1 MKFISTA
8 YIRIVAAI
16 LVTGAFIL
24 LAVFLYFHTIAPHN
38 VPISTGE
45 IFVSIT
51 DQGFNPDVIEISRN
65 TKVTWMNN
73 GAHDHWPA
81 SNFHPTHTE
90 YPSDKAGCIGS
101 ALDACRGLKTGE
113 TYSFVFDKA
122 GSWGM
127 HDHLFPGLIMTVHVG
142 LSAGGGAGSAQGES
156 LWNTIKSVAARIS
169 GYGLANHSGG
179 DALDDAKDFL
189 SFDGARQNEVMK
201 GKIAKDPKE
210 AWEYLKRAAVVDGKV
225 VGNVHQFAHL
235 IGNGIYRKLGLA
247 GIVICDNTFA
257 YGCYHGVTEAMLL
270 DVGPEKIPEI
280 EKNCIAVLEQQ
291 QKHDYTG
298 CIHGV
303 GHGLLTWSGLNI
315 KKALTGCDFFSQQY
329 RPYCYDGAF
338 MEYADSLPKVPVL
351 PKNPWELCDGLN
363 VQYRFNCARYQS
375 LLFVSVFGLSLP
387 KSADACKL
395 APEENI
401 RYACLGTIGHMIAQQ
416 ERASKE
422 KILSRCGE
430 LYKEEGYAMCVTYAA
445 QELRFQNYENSEGIA
460 RELCESLPASWN
472 KRCVQENSRP
482 VTNL

>member
-1 MKFISTA
+1 MKFTSTA
-8 YIRIVAAI
+8 YIRIIAGI

-24 LAVFLYFHTIAPHN
+24 LMAFVYFHNVAPHN
-38 VPISTGE
+38 VPMSTGE
-45 IFVSIT
+45 AFVSIT
-51 DQGFNPDVIEISRN
+51 DEGFNPDVIEISRN
-65 TKVTWMNN
+65 TKVTWTNN
-73 GAHDHWPA
+73 GGHDHWPA

-90 YPSDKAGCIGS
+90 YPSDTAGCIGS

-127 HDHLFPGLIMTVHVG
+127 HDHLFPGLIMTVRV
-142 LSAGGGAGSAQGES
+142 ES
-156 LWNTIKSVAARIS
+156 FKSPIS
-169 GYGLANHSGG
+169 DSGN
-179 DALDDAKDFL
+179 FL
-189 SFDGARQNEVMK
+189 SRDYAEQKRVMQD
-201 GKIAKDPKE
+201 KIASDPKA
-210 AWEYLKRAAVVDGKV
+210 AWEYLKSAFIVDGKV
-225 VGNVHQFAHL
+225 IGNAHQFAHL
-235 IGNGIYRKLGLA
+235 VGNGIYRTLGLA
-247 GIVICDNTFA
+247 GIAICDNAFA

-280 EKNCIAVLEQQ
+280 EKNCIVVLDQQ

-315 KKALTGCDFFSQQY
+315 KKALNGCDLFSRQY

-338 MEYADSLPKVPVL
+338 MEYADSLPKAAAL

-363 VQYRFNCARYQS
+363 EQYRFNCARYQS
-375 LLFVSVFGLSLP
+375 LLFVNVFGLSLP
-387 KSADACKL
+387 RSADACRL
-395 APEENI
+395 AQEENI

-422 KILSRCGE
+422 KILTRCGE
-430 LYKEEGYAMCVTYAA
+430 LYKEEGYAMCVTYGA
-445 QELRFQNYENSEGIA
+445 QELRFQNYDNSERVA
-460 RELCESLPASWN
+460 RELCESLPASWS